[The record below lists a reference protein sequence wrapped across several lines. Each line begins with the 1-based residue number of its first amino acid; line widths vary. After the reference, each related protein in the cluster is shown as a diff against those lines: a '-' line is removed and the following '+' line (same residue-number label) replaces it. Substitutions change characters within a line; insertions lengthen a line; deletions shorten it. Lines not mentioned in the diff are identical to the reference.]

1 MIAIDTTPSLSELH
15 EALRR
20 EGVLPVD
27 ARVEFILHPSSF
39 QRDRGE
45 HRWHYAVQVENRP
58 LCHLIVG
65 RQLRRLHEK
74 ADAFARICPSLA
86 CRPLFFQANEN
97 DLDILGLE
105 HFSGMSLDAAVENGR
120 YDAPL
125 WLAAVR
131 HAQMHLQSS
140 ERPSDFGR
148 LEAELQTLVEAVCA
162 QPALSDF
169 DRTLIRTLVQPVIL
183 NGARRNPPV
192 TRWSNGDFSGR
203 NLLLAPQTGAVRL
216 IDYEHAGETHFGDD
230 DWSRLFHF
238 SVLPAGLG
246 IPPERATLG
255 EPWREAYCWLRQLH
269 LTRIIQPV
277 PELSQHLAEIGSRLL
292 AVVAAVPA
300 VSHAAIAGSRL
311 IALATQHQANT
322 AAALAAKDTLLAAH
336 ATSIEHLSR
345 LLDSERKLAA
355 DREKNFLR
363 EISSAIRMLMP
374 SQSAPI
380 TSETESWNALR
391 HAMEKAGEDQRR
403 ELAYLR
409 DALALQRPGWTHLF
423 ETLRHRLSV
432 MAEWGLGALRPR
444 IRPHRFRGATWVL
457 RAPVGSLWIRTS
469 TSVEIAG
476 WLRDFD
482 DRPPEEVFAW
492 LGRRRVVGCISAT
505 AAETPHAFTI
515 RFRTKPGF
523 KFVRIHARWHDGSIT
538 LLGCRMLFCETPKW
552 AGARA
557 RSAPS
562 PDNTAKTSIAAFT
575 PEAIEL
581 PACAAPIASIVIPV
595 FNQTDLTLRCLD
607 AIARTAGGT
616 ALETIVVDDASTESG
631 IAQLQRVR
639 NLRLLRHETNCG
651 FVRSCNNGAQL
662 ARGRYLVLLNNDT
675 IVQPGWLEAL
685 IETFTLRPAAGL
697 VGAKLLYPD
706 HTLQEAGGIC
716 WRDGSAWNYGRNQDP
731 RLPAFNFLRET
742 DYCSAACI
750 AVPTDLWRELHGL
763 DEAFTPAYYED
774 TDLAFRVR
782 AAGRKVYYQPQAVVI
797 HDEGRSNGTDT
808 SIGIKSYQTRNQ
820 HLFRQRWTA
829 ALAGHEPNGSRVFRA
844 RDRSLRRKI
853 ILVVDHH
860 VPRPDRDAG
869 SRNMMTYLRFLLS
882 AGWSVKFVGDDGLS
896 HPPYTGHLEQMGIEV
911 LVGES
916 FKNREECWLAEHG
929 AELDCV
935 FLSRPF
941 TAQHW
946 IGILRRHTAA
956 PVVFYGHDLLS
967 RSLRRA
973 YESLRAPQF
982 LIESCA
988 YEAVEREVFS
998 HVDWILYP
1006 SADEVDWLHRQL
1018 PAARVARIPLLVFGK
1033 LNRERPSFAER
1044 RGLLFVGGFGHPPN
1058 IDAILHFVANV
1069 WPALREQNPALQLTI
1084 AGSHPT
1090 EAIEALAGPDIR
1102 LRHDISDR
1110 ELEALYDEHRVVI
1123 VPLRYG
1129 GGIKGKILEA
1139 MSLGV
1144 PVVTTPVGAEGL
1156 SWDRAHLL
1164 VADEARFAEA
1174 VGSLYHQPA
1183 LWASVQ
1189 SEAWRFLASEYSEEA
1204 LRNALAQVLPL
1215 TLAR

>member
-1 MIAIDTTPSLSELH
+1 
-15 EALRR
+15 
-20 EGVLPVD
+20 
-27 ARVEFILHPSSF
+27 
-39 QRDRGE
+39 
-45 HRWHYAVQVENRP
+45 
-58 LCHLIVG
+58 
-65 RQLRRLHEK
+65 
-74 ADAFARICPSLA
+74 
-86 CRPLFFQANEN
+86 
-97 DLDILGLE
+97 
-105 HFSGMSLDAAVENGR
+105 
-120 YDAPL
+120 
-125 WLAAVR
+125 
-131 HAQMHLQSS
+131 
-140 ERPSDFGR
+140 
-148 LEAELQTLVEAVCA
+148 
-162 QPALSDF
+162 
-169 DRTLIRTLVQPVIL
+169 
-183 NGARRNPPV
+183 
-192 TRWSNGDFSGR
+192 
-203 NLLLAPQTGAVRL
+203 
-216 IDYEHAGETHFGDD
+216 
-230 DWSRLFHF
+230 
-238 SVLPAGLG
+238 
-246 IPPERATLG
+246 
-255 EPWREAYCWLRQLH
+255 
-269 LTRIIQPV
+269 
-277 PELSQHLAEIGSRLL
+277 
-292 AVVAAVPA
+292 
-300 VSHAAIAGSRL
+300 
-311 IALATQHQANT
+311 
-322 AAALAAKDTLLAAH
+322 
-336 ATSIEHLSR
+336 
-345 LLDSERKLAA
+345 
-355 DREKNFLR
+355 
-363 EISSAIRMLMP
+363 
-374 SQSAPI
+374 
-380 TSETESWNALR
+380 
-391 HAMEKAGEDQRR
+391 
-403 ELAYLR
+403 
-409 DALALQRPGWTHLF
+409 
-423 ETLRHRLSV
+423 
-432 MAEWGLGALRPR
+432 
-444 IRPHRFRGATWVL
+444 
-457 RAPVGSLWIRTS
+457 
-469 TSVEIAG
+469 
-476 WLRDFD
+476 
-482 DRPPEEVFAW
+482 
-492 LGRRRVVGCISAT
+492 
-505 AAETPHAFTI
+505 
-515 RFRTKPGF
+515 
-523 KFVRIHARWHDGSIT
+523 
-538 LLGCRMLFCETPKW
+538 
-552 AGARA
+552 
-557 RSAPS
+557 
-562 PDNTAKTSIAAFT
+562 
-575 PEAIEL
+575 
-581 PACAAPIASIVIPV
+581 
-595 FNQTDLTLRCLD
+595 
-607 AIARTAGGT
+607 
-616 ALETIVVDDASTESG
+616 
-631 IAQLQRVR
+631 
-639 NLRLLRHETNCG
+639 
-651 FVRSCNNGAQL
+651 
-662 ARGRYLVLLNNDT
+662 
-675 IVQPGWLEAL
+675 
-685 IETFTLRPAAGL
+685 
-697 VGAKLLYPD
+697 
-706 HTLQEAGGIC
+706 
-716 WRDGSAWNYGRNQDP
+716 
-731 RLPAFNFLRET
+731 LPAFNFLRET

-844 RDRSLRRKI
+844 RERSLRRKI

-869 SRNMMTYLRFLLS
+869 SRNLMTYLRFLLS

-896 HPPYTGHLEQMGIEV
+896 YPPYTDHLEQMGIEV

-916 FKNREECWLAEHG
+916 FKNHEEQWLAENG

-1156 SWDRAHLL
+1156 SWNRAHLL